1 MKSLEIKC
9 SLRESVGKKN
19 SKKSRKQGMIP
30 CVLYGGDENIH
41 FQAPENDF
49 RHLVYTPSAFLVNL
63 NISGKKYKCVLH
75 ELQFHPVT
83 DKVLHMDFY
92 QVFDDKP
99 VSIHIPVQL
108 NGVPEGVK
116 QGGKLALEARRLKA
130 RALPADLP
138 DVLVVDVTQV
148 GLGKSVKVADLK
160 FPGIQLLD
168 SPNTVIASVKLT
180 RAARGVSLAEEAA
193 AEEALAAD
201 EVPAEEGGE
210 EDTTKES

>member
-1 MKSLEIKC
+1 
-9 SLRESVGKKN
+9 
-19 SKKSRKQGMIP
+19 
-30 CVLYGGDENIH
+30 
-41 FQAPENDF
+41 
-49 RHLVYTPSAFLVNL
+49 
-63 NISGKKYKCVLH
+63 
-75 ELQFHPVT
+75 
-83 DKVLHMDFY
+83 
-92 QVFDDKP
+92 
-99 VSIHIPVQL
+99 
-108 NGVPEGVK
+108 
-116 QGGKLALEARRLKA
+116 
-130 RALPADLP
+130 
-138 DVLVVDVTQV
+138 VVDVTQV

>member
-19 SKKSRKQGMIP
+19 SKKIRKQGLIP

-41 FQAPENDF
+41 FLAPENDF
-49 RHLVYTPSAFLVNL
+49 RHLVYTPSAYLVHL
-63 NISGKKYKCVLH
+63 DISGKEYKCVLH
-75 ELQFHPVT
+75 EIQFHPVT
-83 DKVLHMDFY
+83 DKILHMDFY

-116 QGGKLALEARRLKA
+116 QGGKLALESRRLRA
-130 RALPADLP
+130 RGLPANLP
-138 DVLVVDVTQV
+138 DVLVIDVTTV
-148 GLGKSVKVADLK
+148 GLGKSIKVSDLK
-160 FPGIQLLD
+160 FPDLRLLD

-180 RAARGVSLAEEAA
+180 RAARGVTLAEETA
-193 AEEALAAD
+193 AEEAVAAG
-201 EVPAEEGGE
+201 EAPAEEGGE
-210 EDTTKES
+210 DNAGQES